1 MSEKEHRVGL
11 EVEERPEGLFD
22 LLWLTLPVPRL
33 SLFFPKEMRQHLR
46 AARREHLLAVRSLL
60 DKAIERLEET
70 EKPPRKAERV
80 KIE

>member
-1 MSEKEHRVGL
+1 
-11 EVEERPEGLFD
+11 
-22 LLWLTLPVPRL
+22 
-33 SLFFPKEMRQHLR
+33 MRQHLR